1 MPLQILFSALFFV
14 SVGMLLD
21 LSFLVR
27 HLPMVLAAVLFV
39 VGVKAATTMVS
50 VRVLGYATP
59 VAAAAG
65 LMLAQIGEFSFV
77 LDRAGHDV
85 GLSPAGL
92 GETGSQAFIAASV
105 ILMVATPQLASLGA
119 RLGLR
124 LERRGLVDALP
135 PDEEAPSAETFAH
148 LSGHVIVA
156 GYGDAARSL
165 VRVLH
170 GSHVPFV
177 ITTLSP
183 GGALEAEAAGLPVLR
198 GDSARQHT
206 LLAAGIDRATM
217 VVIADDDP
225 ATAHRIVAV
234 ARSLAP
240 SARIVVR
247 TRYQTEVAAL
257 EGSGSDQVVADEL
270 ESVVQLF
277 ADVLRT
283 YKTDPAE
290 IERYAAAIRHGGY
303 AALVAAD
310 TAETHAMSP
319 RSRKDIDTATPIA
332 LTPTNGTCAHVAQLK
347 PARPSAQGCEDCLR
361 IGAAWVHLRLC
372 MSCGHVGCCDSS
384 PNKHATQHF
393 HQTAHPIVRSL
404 EPGEDWGWCYQDEV
418 ML

>member
-1 MPLQILFSALFFV
+1 MPLQILFSAVFFV

-27 HLPMVLAAVLFV
+27 HLPLVLAAVLVV

-92 GETGSQAFIAASV
+92 GETGSQAFIAATV
-105 ILMVATPQLASLGA
+105 MLMVATPQLASLGA

-124 LERRGLVDALP
+124 LERQGLVDALP
-135 PDEEAPSAETFAH
+135 PEDEALSAETFAH

-206 LLAAGIDRATM
+206 LAGGGHRPRHDGRDCRRRSGHGPSHRRGGALAGAT
-217 VVIADDDP
+217 
-225 ATAHRIVAV
+225 
-234 ARSLAP
+234 
-240 SARIVVR
+240 ARIVVR

-257 EGSGSDQVVADEL
+257 EG
-270 ESVVQLF
+270 
-277 ADVLRT
+277 
-283 YKTDPAE
+283 PAAT
-290 IERYAAAIRHGGY
+290 RSSPTSSKASCSCSPTSCGPTRRIRQ
-303 AALVAAD
+303 
-310 TAETHAMSP
+310 
-319 RSRKDIDTATPIA
+319 RSSATR
-332 LTPTNGTCAHVAQLK
+332 
-347 PARPSAQGCEDCLR
+347 RPSATAATRRWWLR
-361 IGAAWVHLRLC
+361 IPRRP
-372 MSCGHVGCCDSS
+372 M
-384 PNKHATQHF
+384 P
-393 HQTAHPIVRSL
+393 
-404 EPGEDWGWCYQDEV
+404 
-418 ML
+418 

>member
-1 MPLQILFSALFFV
+1 
-14 SVGMLLD
+14 
-21 LSFLVR
+21 
-27 HLPMVLAAVLFV
+27 
-39 VGVKAATTMVS
+39 
-50 VRVLGYATP
+50 
-59 VAAAAG
+59 
-65 LMLAQIGEFSFV
+65 
-77 LDRAGHDV
+77 V

-105 ILMVATPQLASLGA
+105 MLMVATPQLASLGS
-119 RLGLR
+119 RLGSR
-124 LERRGLVDALP
+124 LERRRLADALP
-135 PDEEAPSAETFAH
+135 PDEEQLPLETFAH
-148 LSGHVIVA
+148 LANHVIVA

-183 GGALEAEAAGLPVLR
+183 GGALEAEEAGLPVLR

-217 VVIADDDP
+217 IVIADDDP

-234 ARSLAP
+234 ARSIGP

-247 TRYQTEVAAL
+247 TRYQTEAAAFAA
-257 EGSGSDQVVADEL
+257 SGSDLVVADEL

-290 IERYAAAIRHGGY
+290 IDRYAVAMRHGGY

-310 TAETHAMSP
+310 TEETSAMSS
-319 RSRKDIDTATPIA
+319 RLRKDIDVAKPMA
-332 LTPTNGTCAHVAQLK
+332 LVPTNGRCAHSANLQAV
-347 PARPSAQGCEDCLR
+347 RPNAQGCEDCLR
-361 IGAAWVHLRLC
+361 IGSAWVHLRLC
-372 MSCGHVGCCDSS
+372 MACGHVGCCDSS
-384 PNKHATQHF
+384 PNRHATKHF
-393 HQTAHPIVRSL
+393 RATAHPVVRSL